1 MRKLIIAVIAAVAAV
16 MPAHAM
22 PPGIFDHV
30 GVGVGVGTTG
40 ITIEAATPITRWV
53 QMRAGVT
60 VVPGIKF
67 GVHDIDVDYTVQG
80 YDRTSSI
87 DLDGNL
93 KRVSGQVIFNVY
105 PIPMASFYVAAG
117 AYFGGS
123 TMVGI
128 KGHCDDLVGVA
139 DGSVTIGDYTLP
151 VDENGNVDGG
161 IKVNGFRP
169 YLGIG
174 WGRAVPGK
182 LLNFGVELGVQIHG
196 KPALYTEFGEIGI
209 PDELE
214 DDTFQK
220 IMDKAKVYPNLTFRL
235 NFRAF

>member
-1 MRKLIIAVIAAVAAV
+1 MK
-16 MPAHAM
+16 
-22 PPGIFDHV
+22 
-30 GVGVGVGTTG
+30 
-40 ITIEAATPITRWV
+40 
-53 QMRAGVT
+53 
-60 VVPGIKF
+60 
-67 GVHDIDVDYTVQG
+67 
-80 YDRTSSI
+80 
-87 DLDGNL
+87 
-93 KRVSGQVIFNVY
+93 
-105 PIPMASFYVAAG
+105 
-117 AYFGGS
+117 
-123 TMVGI
+123 
-128 KGHCDDLVGVA
+128 
-139 DGSVTIGDYTLP
+139 
-151 VDENGNVDGG
+151 

-220 IMDKAKVYPNLTFRL
+220 IMDKVKVYPNLTFRL